1 MQVRFATNKQIKQN
15 LISNIMLKLRIRAG
29 SQVAER
35 IKTYD
40 LRNAENIR
48 KFSNLDANLAQYPVS
63 IPETNLWK

>member
-1 MQVRFATNKQIKQN
+1 
-15 LISNIMLKLRIRAG
+15 MLKLRIRAG

>member
-1 MQVRFATNKQIKQN
+1 M
-15 LISNIMLKLRIRAG
+15 SKLRIRAG

-63 IPETNLWK
+63 IPETTFGNNSEKLHKI